1 LNSMRNA
8 MNDSQY
14 RKSITES
21 PTAFGS
27 AWRNYWRRSNE
38 QAGICV
44 PVT

>member
-1 LNSMRNA
+1 MRNA

-21 PTAFGS
+21 PNAFGS
-27 AWRNYWRRSNE
+27 ASRNSWRRSNE
-38 QAGICV
+38 QAEICV